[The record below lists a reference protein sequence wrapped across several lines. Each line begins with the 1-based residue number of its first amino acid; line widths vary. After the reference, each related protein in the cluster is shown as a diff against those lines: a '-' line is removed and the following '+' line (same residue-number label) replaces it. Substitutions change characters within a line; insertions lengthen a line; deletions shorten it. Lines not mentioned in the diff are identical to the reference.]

1 MVEELMISV
10 EEHSEDRGNLL
21 IQRILQ
27 QLNDVGMTITFTL

>member
-21 IQRILQ
+21 IPTYFA
-27 QLNDVGMTITFTL
+27 TIE